1 MQFLQILWLWSYC
14 PRTYQAGICLASLAF
29 KQNHT
34 TAKQI
39 QEVAREKAKLGSLL
53 LPADVELIH
62 MSPLQGIGD
71 SYVLEVAGGKGCCR
85 KLC

>member
-29 KQNHT
+29 KQTHT
-34 TAKQI
+34 TAKQM
-39 QEVAREKAKLGSLL
+39 GSFF
-53 LPADVELIH
+53 LPAGDVALIH